1 MEAQIA
7 ILLLIVPGYIARKIY
22 KHTNDVRDDL
32 STFEETLYC
41 LMYSGIISLLAIV
54 ILIGWFVPFDSI
66 LELSIF
72 DLKDIFTKLTFVA
85 LYMCVVLVLS
95 ILTGIGIYRLNA
107 WYTYIINKIRGKDKT
122 SVVLNKSIFDTYF
135 NDGKYQH
142 YVDVYKDDKFIGRG
156 RIKNSVEKYKE
167 LGLEPCE
174 AKLEALRK
182 RFDEDEIELYKN
194 IYYDS
199 KSGLLIKEYNVDI
212 PVDYQ

>member
-156 RIKNSVEKYKE
+156 RIKK
-167 LGLEPCE
+167 
-174 AKLEALRK
+174 
-182 RFDEDEIELYKN
+182 
-194 IYYDS
+194 
-199 KSGLLIKEYNVDI
+199 
-212 PVDYQ
+212 